1 MSFLNTSETLAV
13 QVQIIKTHNL
23 SKLNM
28 TQFILGSLGMLLI
41 IEGLLYALFPNRM
54 KSMITSMLNMNND
67 KLKWGGLMSAI
78 LGFIMLWSV
87 IE

>member
-1 MSFLNTSETLAV
+1 
-13 QVQIIKTHNL
+13 
-23 SKLNM
+23 M
-28 TQFILGSLGMLLI
+28 TQFILVSLGMLLI
-41 IEGLLYALFPNRM
+41 IEGLLYALFPSRM
-54 KSMITSMLNMNND
+54 KAMITSMLNMNND

>member
-1 MSFLNTSETLAV
+1 
-13 QVQIIKTHNL
+13 
-23 SKLNM
+23 M

-41 IEGLLYALFPNRM
+41 IEGLLYALFPSRM
-54 KSMITSMLNMNND
+54 KAMITNMLNMEND

-87 IE
+87 SE